1 MADAAPPLP
10 AALPDAALG
19 FLAAAGWPA
28 EGAVPLAGDASQ
40 RRYLRLSA
48 RGESAILML
57 DAPGAAASTERFVTV
72 AAHLRGL
79 GLSAPRILAQDTR
92 LGLLLLEDFGDGL
105 FSTLANGDTAREERL
120 YSTAIDVLVRLH
132 AEPAPAWASAPAAAD
147 LAAATGPAFDWYL
160 AAAAAHDAAARAG
173 FIEAFTAALS
183 PLDEAPR
190 TLAHRDYH
198 AANLVWLPARRGVA
212 RAGLLDFQD
221 AFGGHPAYDLVSLLT
236 DARRDIRPALART
249 MTARYIAA
257 TGADEERF
265 MLESS
270 LLSVQRNLRILGVF
284 ARLCLRDGR
293 ARYLAFMPR
302 VWGHL
307 QAGLAHPGLAALRA
321 PLACLP
327 PPGPALLER
336 FEKRCPISPAR

>member
-1 MADAAPPLP
+1 VPAVLP
-10 AALPDAALG
+10 GAALG
-19 FLAAAGWPA
+19 FLSAAGWPA
-28 EGAVPLAGDASQ
+28 AGAVPLAGDASQ
-40 RRYLRLSA
+40 RRYMRLSA
-48 RGESAILML
+48 RGDSAILML
-57 DAPGAAASTERFVTV
+57 DAPGAAASTGRFVAV
-72 AAHLRGL
+72 AEHLRGL

-105 FSTLANGDTAREERL
+105 FSRLAKGDATVEKRL
-120 YSTAIDVLVRLH
+120 YATAIDVLVRLH
-132 AEPAPAWASAPAAAD
+132 AEPAPVWASAPAAAD

-160 AAAAAHDAAARAG
+160 AAGAAPDAAARAG
-173 FIEAFTAALS
+173 FIEAFTAALL
-183 PLDEAPR
+183 PLDTAPR
-190 TLAHRDYH
+190 RFAHRDYH
-198 AANLVWLPARRGVA
+198 AENLVWLPARRGVA

-221 AFGGHPAYDLVSLLT
+221 AFAGHPAYDLVSLLT
-236 DARRDIRPALART
+236 DARREIPPALARE

-257 TGADEERF
+257 TGAEEERF

-284 ARLCLRDGR
+284 AWLCLRDGR
-293 ARYLAFMPR
+293 SRYLAFMPR

-307 QAGLAHPGLAALRA
+307 QAALAHPGLAELRA

-336 FEKRCPISPAR
+336 FETRCPSAPAR